1 MAFGVRETRS
11 EENENTQ
18 HFCGS
23 LKKRDSLEDLAVDR
37 RATFKII
44 LKKHIVRR
52 RLKPCGSGK
61 REPQA
66 SLHTVMNFRFT
77 LNERK
82 NLRLLVPI
90 KRSVFWI

>member
-1 MAFGVRETRS
+1 MAFGGPETHS

-37 RATFKII
+37 RATFNII

-61 REPQA
+61 RERAKGFSTHSDELP
-66 SLHTVMNFRFT
+66 VY
-77 LNERK
+77 
-82 NLRLLVPI
+82 I
-90 KRSVFWI
+90 K